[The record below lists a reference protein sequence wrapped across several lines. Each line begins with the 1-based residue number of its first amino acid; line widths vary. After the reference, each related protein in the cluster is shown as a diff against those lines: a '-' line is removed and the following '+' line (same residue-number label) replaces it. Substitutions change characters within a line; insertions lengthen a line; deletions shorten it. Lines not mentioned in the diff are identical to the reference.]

1 LTLAGRFP
9 MTTSELWAKA
19 EAEKRYPFDITDPER
34 DHFYWARRDAAAWG
48 VLHVLSLLESEQ
60 AVEAGATAIDEVPY
74 EDFGVPAPS
83 EVLARAALAAVVAA
97 ITRGGSEN
105 G

>member
-1 LTLAGRFP
+1 
-9 MTTSELWAKA
+9 MTTSEQAREWAKA
-19 EAEKRYPFDITDPER
+19 EAEKRWPFDITNPDR
-34 DHFYWARRDAAAWG
+34 DHFYWARRAAAEWAF
-48 VLHVLSLLESEQ
+48 LHVLSLLESEQ
-60 AVEAGATAIDEVPY
+60 AAEAGATAIDEVPY